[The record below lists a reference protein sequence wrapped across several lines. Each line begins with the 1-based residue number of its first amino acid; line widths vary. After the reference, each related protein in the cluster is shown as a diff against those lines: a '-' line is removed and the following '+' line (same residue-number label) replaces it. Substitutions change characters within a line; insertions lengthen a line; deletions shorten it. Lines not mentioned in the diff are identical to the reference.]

1 MREMYPQQ
9 LKKIQCMRNCHSPAK
24 WNMGKVVSGVLSET
38 YSQFESFGQNIFV
51 LKNEFTTSLRA

>member
-1 MREMYPQQ
+1 
-9 LKKIQCMRNCHSPAK
+9 
-24 WNMGKVVSGVLSET
+24 MGKVVSGVLSET